1 MPDEPAFEQ
10 GVAQRAPDA
19 IASEEE
25 LPVVARLVVELRSDG
40 TRTIARG
47 AMVDAESGQQVGVE
61 IRAGSLLELAGSLT
75 KSLASLPMMLL
86 KARLRRGRTPG

>member
-1 MPDEPAFEQ
+1 MADETH
-10 GVAQRAPDA
+10 VAQRAPGE
-19 IASEEE
+19 IAKEDE

-47 AMVDAESGQQVGVE
+47 AIVDVDSGQQVAIEV
-61 IRAGSLLELAGSLT
+61 RASSLLELTGSLA

-86 KARLRRGRTPG
+86 KARLRRDRTRG

>member
-1 MPDEPAFEQ
+1 MADETQ
-10 GVAQRAPDA
+10 VAQRAPDE
-19 IASEEE
+19 ITKEEE

-47 AMVDAESGQQVGVE
+47 AIVDVDSGQQVAIEV
-61 IRAGSLLELAGSLT
+61 RASSLLELTGSLA

-86 KARLRRGRTPG
+86 KARLRRDRTRG

>member
-1 MPDEPAFEQ
+1 MADDTH
-10 GVAQRAPDA
+10 VAQRAPGE
-19 IASEEE
+19 ITQEEE

-47 AMVDAESGQQVGVE
+47 AIVDAESGQQVAIEV
-61 IRAGSLLELAGSLT
+61 RASSLLELTGSLA

-86 KARLRRGRTPG
+86 KARLRRDRTRG